1 MNLLRWAYCRTLQ
14 TKTVIKTLRKAGA
27 MLSCRKR
34 LPDISNNIHLGFGY
48 HLVML
53 IVKWA
58 LTSSTDALLA
68 FEVLI
73 FAFTF

>member
-14 TKTVIKTLRKAGA
+14 TKTVIKARKRADVI
-27 MLSCRKR
+27 LSCSQR
-34 LPDISNNIHLGFGY
+34 LPNISNNIDFGFGY